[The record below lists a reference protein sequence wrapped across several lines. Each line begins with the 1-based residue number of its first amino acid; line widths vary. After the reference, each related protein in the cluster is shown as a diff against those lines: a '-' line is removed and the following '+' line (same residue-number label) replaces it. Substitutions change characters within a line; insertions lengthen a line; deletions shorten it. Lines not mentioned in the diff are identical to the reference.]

1 MTTSILLGNK
11 IKMSKDSSAK
21 SSTASAK
28 KTDKSAD
35 KTSGN
40 NFEKSGEKS
49 TETNSAADTSGNEK
63 SGSGA
68 TAKGGA
74 TSRPISYFSSVATD
88 EYREGWANIFGKT
101 GAKKRSSG
109 SGQLMRP
116 PKKEPPSRVMIL
128 ESDLTEELQSL
139 LRDTL
144 KNKVRREKLG
154 FGRQLS
160 KAELSWSI
168 ECRIKY

>member
-1 MTTSILLGNK
+1 
-11 IKMSKDSSAK
+11 MSKDSSNK

-28 KTDKSAD
+28 KSNKSTD
-35 KTSGN
+35 KTSGKN
-40 NFEKSGEKS
+40 SEKSSEKS
-49 TETNSAADTSGNEK
+49 SETASTADTGVNEK
-63 SGSGA
+63 SGSGV

-101 GAKKRSSG
+101 VAKKKASG
-109 SGQLMRP
+109 SALRAKP
-116 PKKEPPSRVMIL
+116 SKKDPPSRMMIL
-128 ESDLTEELQSL
+128 ESDLTEELQAL
-139 LRDTL
+139 LRETL
-144 KNKVRREKLG
+144 KKRARKENLG
-154 FGRQLS
+154 IGRQLS

>member
-1 MTTSILLGNK
+1 MA
-11 IKMSKDSSAK
+11 KDSSAK
-21 SSTASAK
+21 ASTAAAT

-35 KTSGN
+35 KKSGKN
-40 NFEKSGEKS
+40 SEKSGEKS
-49 TETNSAADTSGNEK
+49 TDTASAADTGGNEK

-74 TSRPISYFSSVATD
+74 ASRPISYFSSVATD

-101 GAKKRSSG
+101 GAKKKSSG
-109 SGQLMRP
+109 SALRANP
-116 PKKEPPSRVMIL
+116 SKKEPPSRVMIL
-128 ESDLTEELQSL
+128 ESDLTEELQAL
-139 LRDTL
+139 LRETL
-144 KNKVRREKLG
+144 KKRARKENLG
-154 FGRQLS
+154 IGRQLS

>member
-1 MTTSILLGNK
+1 MT
-11 IKMSKDSSAK
+11 KDSSIKA
-21 SSTASAK
+21 STAAAT

-35 KTSGN
+35 KKSGKN
-40 NFEKSGEKS
+40 SEKSGEKS
-49 TETNSAADTSGNEK
+49 TVTASAAETGGNEK

-101 GAKKRSSG
+101 GAKKKSSG
-109 SGQLMRP
+109 SALRAKP
-116 PKKEPPSRVMIL
+116 SRREPPSRVMIL
-128 ESDLTEELQSL
+128 ESDLTEELQIL
-139 LRDTL
+139 LRETL
-144 KNKVRREKLG
+144 KKRARKENLG
-154 FGRQLS
+154 IGRQLS

>member
-1 MTTSILLGNK
+1 
-11 IKMSKDSSAK
+11 MSKDSSAK
-21 SSTASAK
+21 SSTASVK
-28 KTDKSAD
+28 KSDKSAD
-35 KTSGN
+35 K
-40 NFEKSGEKS
+40 KSDKASEKS
-49 TETNSAADTSGNEK
+49 TDTASAGDISGSEK

-88 EYREGWANIFGKT
+88 EYREGWANIFEKP
-101 GAKKRSSG
+101 GATKKPSG
-109 SGQLMRP
+109 SAQGATP
-116 PKKEPPSRVMIL
+116 SKEEPPTRMIIH

-144 KNKVRREKLG
+144 KKKARKEKLG
-154 FGRQLS
+154 IGRQLS
-160 KAELSWSI
+160 KAEVSWSI

>member
-1 MTTSILLGNK
+1 
-11 IKMSKDSSAK
+11 MSKDSSTK
-21 SSTASAK
+21 SSTVSAK
-28 KTDKSAD
+28 KSNKSTD
-35 KTSGN
+35 KTSGKN
-40 NFEKSGEKS
+40 SEKSSEKS
-49 TETNSAADTSGNEK
+49 TETASATDTGGNEK

-88 EYREGWANIFGKT
+88 EYREGWANIFGEP
-101 GAKKRSSG
+101 GAKKKSSD
-109 SGQLMRP
+109 SAQRTQP
-116 PKKEPPSRVMIL
+116 PKKELPSRVMIL

-144 KNKVRREKLG
+144 KKKVRREKLG
-154 FGRQLS
+154 IGRQLS
-160 KAELSWSI
+160 KAEMSWSI

>member
-1 MTTSILLGNK
+1 
-11 IKMSKDSSAK
+11 MSKDSSAK
-21 SSTASAK
+21 SSTASVK
-28 KTDKSAD
+28 KSDKSAD
-35 KTSGN
+35 K
-40 NFEKSGEKS
+40 KSDKASEKS
-49 TETNSAADTSGNEK
+49 TDTASAGDISGSEK

-88 EYREGWANIFGKT
+88 EYREGWANIFGKP
-101 GAKKRSSG
+101 GATKKPSG
-109 SGQLMRP
+109 SAQGATP
-116 PKKEPPSRVMIL
+116 FKEEPPTRMIIH

-144 KNKVRREKLG
+144 KKKARKEKLG
-154 FGRQLS
+154 IGRQLS
-160 KAELSWSI
+160 KAEVSWSI